1 MANIKNIRVGDD
13 TYDIEALQFVAT
25 DSLKTPAQWK
35 AYIDRIADL
44 GFDVVVL
51 SEAPTANESNYN
63 TYKNNIILVKDG
75 TSETGSYVEYVMV
88 RSGSSGS
95 YTYAVERI
103 GTTSTDLSEYAKK
116 ETKTSGPS
124 TTNTGDKNLGT
135 ITTTAALANSTGVVN
150 ISGIKYQK
158 SSAATGKAGSST
170 ATTNTGPGGGVTI
183 DGSKF
188 TFTGAD
194 KPVSVVIS
202 AATAAAVS
210 AHDYKPAGTITM
222 THDAIKSVSLSAS
235 TTSTD
240 GPQYVESI
248 THTPATLSGTTK
260 FVTAAIA
267 SASLTGTTKFN
278 TDAIKSASLTGTTKF
293 NTDAYK
299 ASVNGTTLE
308 LTAAGTGTVSI
319 TTTAAGTGTV
329 SITTTAA
336 GTGTVGINGGG
347 ITPVTRYM
355 KPAGTKASVSGSF
368 AGTKASITHTVTQPT
383 FSGSFNS
390 KNVTGTIGG
399 SQTVNDHT
407 HTYLELQEH
416 THDISFTATA
426 VTGSASAAMVEH
438 THDINLGSHS
448 HSLNSHTHTQK

>member
-1 MANIKNIRVGDD
+1 MANIKNIKVGD
-13 TYDIEALQFVAT
+13 TNYDIEALHFVAG
-25 DSLKTPAQWK
+25 DLNTPAQWK
-35 AYIDRIADL
+35 AYIDSIADL

-51 SEAPTANESNYN
+51 SAVPDENESNYN
-63 TYKNNIILVKDG
+63 TYKNNIILVKDS
-75 TSETGSYVEYVMV
+75 TSETGSYVEYVMT

-124 TTNTGDKNLGT
+124 TTNTGGKDLGT
-135 ITTTAALANSTGVVN
+135 ITTTAALAKSTGVVD

-158 SSAATGKAGSST
+158 SSAATEKAGSST
-170 ATTNTGPGGGVTI
+170 TTKNTGGGGGVTI
-183 DGSKF
+183 SGSNF

-194 KPVSVVIS
+194 KSVSVAIS
-202 AATAAAVS
+202 AATATAVS
-210 AHDYKPAGTITM
+210 AHDYTPAGTITM

-240 GPQYVESI
+240 GPQYVQSI
-248 THTPATLSGTTK
+248 THTAASLGGDTT
-260 FVTAAIA
+260 FVKDAIA
-267 SASLTGTTKFN
+267 SVSLGGTTSFN
-278 TDAIKSASLTGTTKF
+278 TDAIKSASLTGTTTF

-299 ASVNGTTLE
+299 ASVDSTTLV
-308 LTAAGTGTVSI
+308 LTPAATSDVGISTSAATKKSVTIS
-319 TTTAAGTGTV
+319 TTAATKGTV
-329 SITTTAA
+329 T
-336 GTGTVGINGGG
+336 INGGG

-416 THDISFTATA
+416 THDISLTATA

-438 THDINLGSHS
+438 THKVTLGSHS
-448 HSLNSHTHTQK
+448 HSLNSHTHIQK

>member
-1 MANIKNIRVGDD
+1 MANIKNIKVGDD
-13 TYDIEALQFVAT
+13 KYDIEALHFVAG
-25 DSLKTPAQWK
+25 DLNTPAQWK
-35 AYIDRIADL
+35 AYIDSIADL
-44 GFDVVVL
+44 GFDVIVL
-51 SEAPTANESNYN
+51 SAEPAANESNYN
-63 TYKNNIILVKDG
+63 TYKNNIILVKDN
-75 TSETGSYVEYVMV
+75 TSETGSYVEYVMT

-135 ITTTAALANSTGVVN
+135 ITTTAALAKSTGVVD
-150 ISGIKYQK
+150 ITGIKYQK
-158 SSAATGKAGSST
+158 SSAATGKAGSTTTT
-170 ATTNTGPGGGVTI
+170 ANTGGGGGVTI
-183 DGSKF
+183 SGSKF

-194 KPVSVVIS
+194 KSVSVVIS

-210 AHDYKPAGTITM
+210 AHDYTPAGTITM
-222 THDAIKSVSLSAS
+222 THDAIKSISLSAS
-235 TTSTD
+235 TISTD

-248 THTPATLSGTTK
+248 THTAASLGGDTT
-260 FVTAAIA
+260 FVKDAIA
-267 SASLTGTTKFN
+267 SASLGGTTKFN

-308 LTAAGTGTVSI
+308 LTTAGTGIV
-319 TTTAAGTGTV
+319 G
-329 SITTTAA
+329 ITTTAA

-368 AGTKASITHTVTQPT
+368 VGTKASITHTVTQPT

-399 SQTVNDHT
+399 SQTVEDHT

-416 THDISFTATA
+416 SHDITLTATA

-438 THDINLGSHS
+438 THDVNLGSHS

>member
-1 MANIKNIRVGDD
+1 MANIKNIKVGDD
-13 TYDIEALQFVAT
+13 NYDIEALHFVAG
-25 DSLKTPAQWK
+25 DLNTPAQWK
-35 AYIDRIADL
+35 AYIDSIADL

-51 SEAPTANESNYN
+51 SEEPAANESNYK

-75 TSETGSYVEYVMV
+75 TSETGSYVEYVMT

-103 GTTSTDLSEYAKK
+103 GTTSTDLSDYAKK
-116 ETKTSGPS
+116 GTKTSGPS

-135 ITTTAALANSTGVVN
+135 ITTTAALAKSTGTVD

-158 SSAATGKAGSST
+158 SSAATEIAGSTT
-170 ATTNTGPGGGVTI
+170 ATKNTGGGGGVTI
-183 DGSKF
+183 NGSSF

-194 KPVSVVIS
+194 KSVSVAIS
-202 AATAAAVS
+202 AATATAVS
-210 AHDYKPAGTITM
+210 DHSYTPAGTITM
-222 THDAIKSVSLSAS
+222 THDAIKSVSLTASA
-235 TTSTD
+235 TSTD

-248 THTPATLSGTTK
+248 THTAASLGGDTT
-260 FVTAAIA
+260 FVKDAIA
-267 SASLTGTTKFN
+267 SASLGGTTSFN
-278 TDAIKSASLTGTTKF
+278 TDAIKSASLTGTTTF

-299 ASVNGTTLE
+299 ASVDKTTLV
-308 LTAAGTGTVSI
+308 LTPAATSDVGISTSAATKESVTIS
-319 TTTAAGTGTV
+319 TTAATKGTV
-329 SITTTAA
+329 T
-336 GTGTVGINGGG
+336 INGGG
-347 ITPVTRYM
+347 ITPVYRYM

-368 AGTKASITHTVTQPT
+368 TGTKATIKHTVTQPT
-383 FSGSFNS
+383 FTGSFNS

-438 THDINLGSHS
+438 THNVTLGSHS
-448 HSLNSHTHTQK
+448 HSLNSHTHTQNN

>member
-1 MANIKNIRVGDD
+1 MANIKNIKVGDD
-13 TYDIEALQFVAT
+13 KYDIEALHFVAG
-25 DSLKTPAQWK
+25 DLNTPAQWK
-35 AYIDRIADL
+35 AYIDSIADL

-51 SEAPTANESNYN
+51 SAEPAANESNYN
-63 TYKNNIILVKDG
+63 TYKNNIILVKDD
-75 TSETGSYVEYVMV
+75 TSETGSYVEYVMT

-135 ITTTAALANSTGVVN
+135 ITTTAALAKSTGTVD
-150 ISGIKYQK
+150 ITGIKYQK
-158 SSAATGKAGSST
+158 SSAATGKAGS
-170 ATTNTGPGGGVTI
+170 TTTTKNTGGGGGVTI
-183 DGSKF
+183 SGSNF

-194 KPVSVVIS
+194 KSVSVVIS

-210 AHDYKPAGTITM
+210 AHDYTPAGTITM
-222 THDAIKSVSLSAS
+222 THDAIKSISLSAS
-235 TTSTD
+235 TISTD

-248 THTPATLSGTTK
+248 THTAASLGGDTT
-260 FVTAAIA
+260 FVKDAIA
-267 SASLTGTTKFN
+267 SASLGGTTKFN

-308 LTAAGTGTVSI
+308 LTAAGTGTVGISTSAATKESVTI
-319 TTTAAGTGTV
+319 STTAATKGTV
-329 SITTTAA
+329 T
-336 GTGTVGINGGG
+336 INGGG

-399 SQTVNDHT
+399 SQTVKDHT

-438 THDINLGSHS
+438 THDVNLGSHS
-448 HSLNSHTHTQK
+448 HSLNSHTHTQQ